1 MQRRAVAVAAA
12 LFLVVGAL
20 SLGLVLTSE
29 APELALE
36 DDNTFQEGDR
46 FTFAGQT
53 YTVATV
59 EASESSGGGG
69 HGGGG
74 GAETTYEAVVEWQT
88 ESGTQSIS
96 LAQHERFSL
105 GGEEFFAHFESGD
118 EVVLSADVGALNQ
131 YEFDTQRYDTHTN
144 GLWGV
149 TILGGIVAILLIGI
163 GYMPSRY

>member
-36 DDNTFQEGDR
+36 GDNEFQEGDR

-53 YTVATV
+53 YTVATI
-59 EASESSGGGG
+59 EASESDGGG

-74 GAETTYEAVVEWQT
+74 GTTYEAVIEWNNQSM
-88 ESGTQSIS
+88 EGTQSTS
-96 LAQHERFSL
+96 AGQHGNVTLS
-105 GGEEFFAHFESGD
+105 GQTFFVHFDSADQIVVSGD
-118 EVVLSADVGALNQ
+118 FAELRQYNYDSNQ
-131 YEFDTQRYDTHTN
+131 YHTHTN
-144 GLWGV
+144 GLWGI
-149 TILGGIVAILLIGI
+149 TILSGVVAILFLGMA
-163 GYMPSRY
+163 YMPSRY

>member
-20 SLGLVLTSE
+20 SLGLVLTAD
-29 APELALE
+29 APELNVE
-36 DDNTFQEGDR
+36 GDNVFQENDR

-59 EASESSGGGG
+59 EATESSGGG
-69 HGGGG
+69 HDGGGG
-74 GAETTYEAVVEWQT
+74 TTYEVVIEWQT
-88 ESGTQSIS
+88 ESGSQS
-96 LAQHERFSL
+96 ASL
-105 GGEEFFAHFESGD
+105 GQHGTVTLSGEEFFAHFESGD
-118 EVVLSADVGALNQ
+118 EVVLSADTQQLRQ
-131 YEFDTQRYDTHTN
+131 YNYDTKQYNIHTN

-149 TILGGIVAILLIGI
+149 TILSGIVAILLIGI

>member
-20 SLGLVLTSE
+20 SLGLVLTAD
-29 APELALE
+29 APELTVE
-36 DDNTFQEGDR
+36 GDNVFQENDR

-59 EASESSGGGG
+59 EATEPSGGG

-74 GAETTYEAVVEWQT
+74 GETTYEVVLEWQT
-88 ESGTQSIS
+88 ESGTQS
-96 LAQHERFSL
+96 ASL
-105 GGEEFFAHFESGD
+105 GQHDTVTLSGEEFFAHFESGE
-118 EVVLSADVGALNQ
+118 EVVLSADTHQLRQ
-131 YEFDTQRYDTHTN
+131 YNYDTEQYHTHTN

-149 TILGGIVAILLIGI
+149 TILSGIVAILLIGM

>member
-29 APELALE
+29 APEPAIE
-36 DDNTFQEGDR
+36 GDNTFQEGDR

-59 EASESSGGGG
+59 EASESDG
-69 HGGGG
+69 
-74 GAETTYEAVVEWQT
+74 ETSYEAVIEWQT
-88 ESGTQSIS
+88 EDGSQSRS
-96 LAQHERFSL
+96 LAQHERFTL
-105 GGEEFFAHFESGD
+105 GDEEFFAHFESGE
-118 EVVLSADVGALNQ
+118 EVVLSADIGVLNQ
-131 YEFDTQRYDTHTN
+131 YEFDTQQYDTHTN

-149 TILGGIVAILLIGI
+149 TILSGIVAILLIGI